1 MNELSDRILRITRIY
16 LGPASEIFLKRQAS
30 GHMNGLDFEQIKP
43 EHLQTLFR
51 WIHSSSKLIIKDKAD
66 LLLHALTSALKNHLP
81 EEGAKTEREILS
93 PETDSIK

>member
-43 EHLQTLFR
+43 EHLQPFFK

-66 LLLHALTSALKNHLP
+66 LLLHALTSAFKNHLP
-81 EEGAKTEREILS
+81 EGDAQTEKEILS
-93 PETDSIK
+93 AETDYIK